1 MALQFKRTRQDKA
14 HERTFPNAKEEV
26 IFRNDVSNKNLLKN
40 PFRTS
45 GIPVGPVGVQNRPIN
60 SLVDS
65 RGNLF
70 AQSSTVLRDHIT
82 NNNLL
87 HNPYRFKVDP
97 IDEPRTLSM
106 QVIKEINNGTAPQY
120 IRENKGIDEIAFTI
134 IKSLPD
140 NGVKLATIS
149 MLKSYIT
156 GLRLQSVLDQGGQN
170 VTRAFDV
177 LNQLIVVATN
187 LFKTGMLNMK
197 LPALLLDY
205 SSNIAKVFGDT
216 VLQPVSPM
224 LMFSAIQDLA
234 SVSSVLSK
242 LFKSQNA
249 ISPPTNVSIDE
260 WSRME
265 AARLQSLREGE
276 RKQEA
281 IDNNAPQIKTDG
293 DNQPTGTQGIKDAD
307 TIKQDGSGRRYKKK
321 KIPKTGSGLT
331 VSWGTTSPNVPSN
344 APSVPVEKPSDVVN
358 IMPATPIP
366 VNITVKSPPLSKLEI
381 ATGVFGLLGS
391 VATGVVGAYN
401 AKKAWDEYNNLD
413 EIKRNADEDRRMR
426 RAQEGRDVLR
436 EARDNARFLDES
448 QRFENEQ
455 LYQAEKRRREEENES
470 REVERERREMELA
483 NLERIRYSDKKQ
495 YEIEKRRLDA
505 EKEARERQYAAEKLR
520 RDIEKEAREIERE
533 KREMELAKIEKI
545 EKLVRPW
552 EVLNTLA
559 VNPELYEIFDTA
571 YSQVLSGIQPV
582 MPRGTGYPILDENV
596 GYINSAKN
604 NIEFLLRLKTTLL
617 EQQNNP
623 NRKYKEGE
631 DDFVLRGEN
640 DLSMDQWLRLHRQ
653 LEEEGKN
660 EPPSAAAAAT
670 PSGYRNRKAKKSAKS
685 TKSKIKKSKN
695 LDAQIL
701 ALLRA

>member
-1 MALQFKRTRQDKA
+1 MALQFKRTRLDAA
-14 HERTFPNAKEEV
+14 HERTFPNSKEEV

-134 IKSLPD
+134 VKSLPD

-276 RKQEA
+276 KKQEV

-293 DNQPTGTQGIKDAD
+293 DNQPTGTQGIRDAD
-307 TIKQDGSGRRYKKK
+307 TIKQEGGRRYKKK

-344 APSVPVEKPSDVVN
+344 AQSVPVEKPSDVVN
-358 IMPATPIP
+358 IMPIKPVSSLSKFETGFNKAVEVSGKIIP
-366 VNITVKSPPLSKLEI
+366 VAL
-381 ATGVFGLLGS
+381 
-391 VATGVVGAYN
+391 GAYGLY
-401 AKKAWDEYNNLD
+401 KA
-413 EIKRNADEDRRMR
+413 I
-426 RAQEGRDVLR
+426 
-436 EARDNARFLDES
+436 S
-448 QRFENEQ
+448 
-455 LYQAEKRRREEENES
+455 ES
-470 REVERERREMELA
+470 RKAGRQEV
-483 NLERIRYSDKKQ
+483 
-495 YEIEKRRLDA
+495 
-505 EKEARERQYAAEKLR
+505 
-520 RDIEKEAREIERE
+520 REIERDAREQNRYEYEIQNLSKEQKRKSIEEAENE
-533 KREMELAKIEKI
+533 KYLDEDIDNILLLNPVNKKFYMKVYATRQLLYDDVLQHGLSIGDLQRIMAAQTLNGKRNILQHILISYQNNGIPLGTDRNIEEAKQAPAAAQAGPAAAQAGPAAAQAGLPPAQLGE
-545 EKLVRPW
+545 VRP
-552 EVLNTLA
+552 
-559 VNPELYEIFDTA
+559 FH
-571 YSQVLSGIQPV
+571 SKSS
-582 MPRGTGYPILDENV
+582 TGY
-596 GYINSAKN
+596 G
-604 NIEFLLRLKTTLL
+604 
-617 EQQNNP
+617 
-623 NRKYKEGE
+623 RK
-631 DDFVLRGEN
+631 
-640 DLSMDQWLRLHRQ
+640 
-653 LEEEGKN
+653 
-660 EPPSAAAAAT
+660 
-670 PSGYRNRKAKKSAKS
+670 RKSKKS